1 MKLSLFHKLF
11 KNEISIAIFKGMIQS
26 EVEEYSKKLKT
37 KGTSLTINV
46 DEDCSL
52 YFSKNDFLKLC
63 EYYLNN
69 KLTDSEVYY
78 IADCLTLTESVSFE
92 GQELLELLEGM
103 TDPESNGIITKERI
117 LSIID
122 TFK

>member
-11 KNEISIAIFKGMIQS
+11 KNEISIVIFKSRIRS

-52 YFSKNDFLKLC
+52 YFSKNDLLILC
-63 EYYLNN
+63 EYYLDNN
-69 KLTDSEVYY
+69 LTDSEVYY
-78 IADCLTLTESVSFE
+78 IADCLTLSESVSFE
-92 GQELLELLEGM
+92 SQELLELLEGM
-103 TDPESNGIITKERI
+103 TDPDSNGIITKERI
-117 LSIID
+117 SSIID
-122 TFK
+122 TLE